1 MRTISFRGKRLDNNE
16 WAYGYYFVRL
26 NAFCRKLMASIQ
38 IVLNNGNVLGHIE
51 VNPDTVGQYIGVPD
65 CKGKLIYEGDIVKD
79 RNIGALGMV
88 EYKNAQFVLNDID
101 DEIQEIRDW
110 SSFEVVGNI
119 YDNPNPNEWYK
130 L

>member
-1 MRTISFRGKRLDNNE
+1 
-16 WAYGYYFVRL
+16 
-26 NAFCRKLMASIQ
+26 
-38 IVLNNGNVLGHIE
+38 
-51 VNPDTVGQYIGVPD
+51 
-65 CKGKLIYEGDIVKD
+65 
-79 RNIGALGMV
+79 MV